1 MGLSVFVY
9 LSVYLS
15 VCVSVKFWTC
25 FVPFWPVYISIY
37 EFLRSCLFSLQFF
50 RFCASLYLL
59 YHQFLPK
66 FTWLQPIWLKFSHR
80 VGCTSITFGKVVKNI
95 IQVPCRP
102 GATCKGPKIV
112 KNSQNFNLLALLAFL
127 TKLFKIGY
135 RVSTPNWMEIRFAK
149 KNVLIVKAW
158 DFFNFK
164 ATWKTVIFGTFF
176 LFFFYKKLGHGS

>member
-1 MGLSVFVY
+1 MRCANFSHIDCAKIENIIG
-9 LSVYLS
+9 
-15 VCVSVKFWTC
+15 
-25 FVPFWPVYISIY
+25 PGSID
-37 EFLRSCLFSLQFF
+37 FFQIWATDFSKLV
-50 RFCASLYLL
+50 
-59 YHQFLPK
+59 
-66 FTWLQPIWLKFSHR
+66 QPIWLKFSHR

-135 RVSTPNWMEIRFAK
+135 RVSEPNWMEIRFAT

-158 DFFNFK
+158 DFINFE